1 MGMQRVAIAIGG
13 LGGNNAHGA
22 GFLAAAHETQRLRGE
37 ARRPRPEAP
46 DGDDRRRRAAHGL
59 LPEVEFI
66 SCTSGAMLW
75 VARYLQ
81 GTDLRAA
88 LRATV
93 QEVDARLGLPDSEW
107 TRDWRGPLLAGVTGI
122 PGVFRPAWQAYLRHW
137 QRRMTARPFAWPT
150 TPRDWY
156 DLLYP
161 AQVLIPAFPD
171 SLFEQIA
178 ATFNDRDHGVG
189 VAFNSFN
196 PRSGLEYLHVN
207 ELGMQLLAARDPD
220 VDYGRVDGT
229 LLYRDIRPDDVRAAL
244 RLFAYGFIDADAEPA
259 GPAIDGAY
267 ARSIILNELT
277 FAERIY
283 AVKPLN
289 TRWIGRLPGNQ
300 FEVQDMQTERWFET
314 SYREQARLINKIS
327 KLTRSTRL
335 VDEAGREYRDVEL
348 VPVELE
354 MQRGYFQY
362 FVEELDVF
370 EDAYNRGLAT
380 LHDRDHAHRGEDAR
394 DDHRKVR

>member
-1 MGMQRVAIAIGG
+1 MDGQRVAVAIGG

-37 ARRPRPEAP
+37 ARRPGPVDTA
-46 DGDDRRRRAAHGL
+46 DDDDTRRRRAARGL
-59 LPEVEFI
+59 LPEVAFI

-81 GTDLRAA
+81 GADLRAE
-88 LRATV
+88 LRGRIR
-93 QEVDARLGLPDSEW
+93 EVDAALGLPDSEW

-137 QRRMTARPFAWPT
+137 RRRLAAWPVAWPT
-150 TPRDWY
+150 TPREWY

-171 SLFEQIA
+171 ELFEAIA
-178 ATFNDRDHGVG
+178 ATFNDCGHGMG

-196 PRSGLEYLHVN
+196 PRSGLEHLHVN
-207 ELGMQLLAARDPD
+207 ELGMELLAARDRD

-229 LLYRDIRPDDVRAAL
+229 LLYRDIRPGDVRAAL
-244 RLFAYGFIDADAEPA
+244 RLFAYGFTDADAD
-259 GPAIDGAY
+259 GGTVIDGAY

-277 FAERIY
+277 FARRIY

-289 TRWIGRLPGNQ
+289 TRWIGRLPRNQ

-314 SYREQARLINKIS
+314 SYREQARMINKIS
-327 KLTRSTRL
+327 ELSRNARL
-335 VDEAGREYRDVEL
+335 VDEDGKEYHEVRL

-362 FVEELDVF
+362 FVEEQEVF
-370 EDAYNRGLAT
+370 DDAYNRGLSVLQQVEA
-380 LHDRDHAHRGEDAR
+380 D
-394 DDHRKVR
+394 V